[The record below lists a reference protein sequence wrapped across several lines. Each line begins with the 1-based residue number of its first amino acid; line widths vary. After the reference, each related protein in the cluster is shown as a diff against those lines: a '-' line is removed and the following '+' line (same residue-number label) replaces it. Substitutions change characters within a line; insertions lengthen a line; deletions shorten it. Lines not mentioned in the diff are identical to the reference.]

1 MDANARKK
9 QVLIINAA
17 PMFREFLREKL
28 ASENVAVEIADGRL
42 DSFTKIVRVLPDL
55 IVIDIE
61 NSFEEIMDL
70 LERKMSEPNAKR
82 IPVIISGPVMDRAQI
97 SSLVQYGVVKY
108 FSKPIKFDVF
118 FEAIGKII
126 RVNLSMDTT
135 PCVLEIHHNGNI
147 IFVEIAQGLNREKI
161 SLLKYRISEMIDAN
175 KIKDPKLIVMMTN
188 LQLSFVDGINV
199 ELLLDTVTAD
209 ERIQHRNIKIL
220 SLDNFMDEF
229 IDGHAAY
236 VGVKVIKDLTSALG
250 SIVGKSQSAG
260 DATDIIA
267 DSILSGDADDGLGS
281 VDIRFSADSGED
293 LNSLSAEGSLLT
305 IAIVDDDEVVRRIL
319 TQSFLSLGISAEAF
333 DSGAKFAQAIQ
344 SKNYDLAILD
354 IFMQGVS
361 GYDILK
367 QMRTRE
373 KPIPII
379 VYSQAVQREYVIQ
392 ALSLGAKGYLAKP
405 QKPEVILKKAMEILH
420 ERI

>member
-1 MDANARKK
+1 MEPTARKK

-17 PMFREFLREKL
+17 PMLREFLKEKFI
-28 ASENVAVEIADGRL
+28 SENVSVELSDGRL
-42 DSFTKIVRVLPDL
+42 DSVSKMVRTLPDL
-55 IVIDIE
+55 IIIDVQS
-61 NSFEEIMDL
+61 SFDEIMDL
-70 LERKMSEPNAKR
+70 LERKMTDPNAKR
-82 IPVIISGPVMDRAQI
+82 IPVIVSGPEMERAAI

-147 IFVEIAQGLNREKI
+147 VFIEIAQGLNREKI
-161 SLLKYRISEMIDAN
+161 SLLKYKISEMIDN
-175 KIKDPKLIVMMTN
+175 YKIKEPKVIVMMTN

-199 ELLLDTVTAD
+199 ELLLDTIIAD
-209 ERIQHRNIKIL
+209 NRIQRRNIKVL

-229 IDGHAAY
+229 IDGHAEY
-236 VGVKVIKDLTSALG
+236 VGVKVIKDLTTALG
-250 SIVGKSQSAG
+250 ALVGKSNG
-260 DATDIIA
+260 GEATDIIA
-267 DSILSGDADDGLGS
+267 DNILAGDDDETTGFG
-281 VDIRFSADSGED
+281 DIRFGAEGGDGA
-293 LNSLSAEGSLLT
+293 SLSSEGSLLN
-305 IAIVDDDEVVRRIL
+305 IAIVDDDEVVRTIL
-319 TQSFLSLGISAEAF
+319 SQSFSSLGITAEVF

-344 SKNYDLAILD
+344 SKDYDLAVLD

-361 GYDILK
+361 GFDILN
-367 QMRTRE
+367 QLRSRE
-373 KPIPII
+373 KSIPVI

-405 QKPEVILKKAMEILH
+405 QKPEVIIRKAMEILH
-420 ERI
+420 DRI

>member
-28 ASENVAVEIADGRL
+28 ASENVAVEISDGRL
-42 DSFTKIVRVLPDL
+42 DSVSKIVRVLPDL
-55 IVIDIE
+55 IIIDIE
-61 NSFEEIMDL
+61 SSLSEVMDL
-70 LERKMSEPNAKR
+70 LERKMDDPNAKR
-82 IPVIISGPVMDRAQI
+82 IPVIISGPVMERSEI

-108 FSKPIKFDVF
+108 FSKPIKFDIF

-126 RVNLSMDTT
+126 RVNLSMDTN
-135 PCVLEIHHNGNI
+135 PCVLEIHHNGSI
-147 IFVEIAQGLNREKI
+147 IFVEVAQGLNREKI
-161 SLLKYRISEMIDAN
+161 SLLKYRISEMIDAY
-175 KIKDPKLIVMMTN
+175 KIKEPKMVVMMTN

-229 IDGHAAY
+229 LDGHVEY
-236 VGVKVIKDLTSALG
+236 VGVKVIKDLTTALG
-250 SIVGKSQSAG
+250 SLVGKSNASG

-267 DSILSGDADDGLGS
+267 NSILAGDDEDATGM
-281 VDIRFSADSGED
+281 VDIRFGNDGDADS
-293 LNSLSAEGSLLT
+293 LNTEGSLLT
-305 IAIVDDDEVVRRIL
+305 VAIVDDDEVVRKIL
-319 TQSFLSLGISAEAF
+319 SQSFMSLGITVETF
-333 DSGAKFAQAIQ
+333 DSGAAFAQAIKT
-344 SKNYDLAILD
+344 KNYDLAVLD
-354 IFMQGVS
+354 IFMQGIS

-367 QMRTRE
+367 EVRTLQ

-405 QKPEVILKKAMEILH
+405 QKPEVVLRKAMEILH
-420 ERI
+420 ERN

>member
-1 MDANARKK
+1 MEPNARQK

-17 PMFREFLREKL
+17 PMFREFLKEKL
-28 ASENVAVEIADGRL
+28 SSENVSVEISDSRL
-42 DSFTKIVRVLPDL
+42 DSFSKVVRILPDL
-55 IVIDIE
+55 IIIDIE
-61 NSFEEIMDL
+61 SSFDEVMDL
-70 LERKMSEPNAKR
+70 LERKMSDPNAKR

-97 SSLVQYGVVKY
+97 SSLVQFGVVKY
-108 FSKPIKFDVF
+108 FSKPIKFDIF

-161 SLLKYRISEMIDAN
+161 SLLKYRITEMIDN
-175 KIKDPKLIVMMTN
+175 YKIREPKMIVMMTN

-229 IDGHAAY
+229 IDGHVEY

-250 SIVGKSQSAG
+250 SLVGRNNSN
-260 DATDIIA
+260 DEATDIIA
-267 DSILSGDADDGLGS
+267 NSILAGDDSDADGM
-281 VDIRFSADSGED
+281 VDIRFGADGADGDE
-293 LNSLSAEGSLLT
+293 LNTEGSLLN

-319 TQSFLSLGISAEAF
+319 SQSFVALGITTETF

-344 SKNYDLAILD
+344 TKNYDLAVLD

-367 QMRTRE
+367 QLRGRE
-373 KPIPII
+373 RPIPVI

>member
-1 MDANARKK
+1 MEPTARKK

-17 PMFREFLREKL
+17 PMLREFLKEKFI
-28 ASENVAVEIADGRL
+28 SENVSVELSDGRL
-42 DSFTKIVRVLPDL
+42 DSVSKMVRTLPDL
-55 IVIDIE
+55 IIIDVQS
-61 NSFEEIMDL
+61 SFDEIMDL
-70 LERKMSEPNAKR
+70 LERKMTDPNAKR
-82 IPVIISGPVMDRAQI
+82 IPVIVSGPEMERAAI

-147 IFVEIAQGLNREKI
+147 VFIEIAQGLNREKI
-161 SLLKYRISEMIDAN
+161 SLLKYKISEMIDN
-175 KIKDPKLIVMMTN
+175 YKIKEPKVIVMMTN

-199 ELLLDTVTAD
+199 ELLLDTIIAD
-209 ERIQHRNIKIL
+209 NRIQRRNIKVL

-229 IDGHAAY
+229 IDGHAEY
-236 VGVKVIKDLTSALG
+236 VGVKVIKDLTTALG
-250 SIVGKSQSAG
+250 SLVGKSNG
-260 DATDIIA
+260 GEATDIIA
-267 DSILSGDADDGLGS
+267 DSILAGDDDETTGFG
-281 VDIRFSADSGED
+281 DIRFGAEGGDGA
-293 LNSLSAEGSLLT
+293 SLSSEGSLLN
-305 IAIVDDDEVVRRIL
+305 IAIVDDDEVVRTIL
-319 TQSFLSLGISAEAF
+319 SQSFSSLGITAEIF

-344 SKNYDLAILD
+344 SKDYDLAVLD

-361 GYDILK
+361 GFDILN
-367 QMRTRE
+367 QLRSRE
-373 KPIPII
+373 KSIPVI

-405 QKPEVILKKAMEILH
+405 QKPEVIIRKAMEILH
-420 ERI
+420 DRI

>member
-1 MDANARKK
+1 MEATPRKK

-17 PMFREFLREKL
+17 PMFREFLKEKL
-28 ASENVAVEIADGRL
+28 YSENVLVEIADGRL
-42 DSFTKIVRVLPDL
+42 DSFSKIIRVLPDL
-55 IVIDIE
+55 IIIDVE
-61 NSFEEIMDL
+61 SSFEEIIDL
-70 LERKMSEPNAKR
+70 LERKMSDPNAKR
-82 IPVIISGPVMDRAQI
+82 IPVIIAGPEMDRAQI

-135 PCVLEIHHNGNI
+135 PCVLEIHHNGNV

-161 SLLKYRISEMIDAN
+161 SLLKYKISEMIDN
-175 KIKDPKLIVMMTN
+175 YKIKEPKVIVMMTN

-209 ERIQHRNIKIL
+209 DRIQKRNIKIL
-220 SLDNFMDEF
+220 SLDNYMSEF
-229 IDGHAAY
+229 IDGHVEY
-236 VGVKVIKDLTSALG
+236 VGVKVLKDLTSALG
-250 SIVGKSQSAG
+250 SIVGNANASG
-260 DATDIIA
+260 DANEIIA
-267 DSILSGDADDGLGS
+267 DSILAGEDEDTGS
-281 VDIRFSADSGED
+281 VDIRFGIESGEEND
-293 LNSLSAEGSLLT
+293 LGAEGSLLN

-319 TQSFLSLGISAEAF
+319 TQSFQSIGITVEAF
-333 DSGAKFAQAIQ
+333 ESGVQFVQAIQ
-344 SKNYDLAILD
+344 TKSFDLAVLD
-354 IFMQGVS
+354 IFMQGIS
-361 GYDILK
+361 GFDVLN

-373 KPIPII
+373 RPIPAI

-405 QKPEVILKKAMEILH
+405 QKPEVILRKAMEILH
-420 ERI
+420 DRI

>member
-1 MDANARKK
+1 MEATPRKK

-17 PMFREFLREKL
+17 PMFREFLKEKL
-28 ASENVAVEIADGRL
+28 YSENVLVEIADGRL
-42 DSFTKIVRVLPDL
+42 DSFSKIIRVLPDL
-55 IVIDIE
+55 IIIDVE
-61 NSFEEIMDL
+61 SSFEEIIDL
-70 LERKMSEPNAKR
+70 LERKMSDPNAKR
-82 IPVIISGPVMDRAQI
+82 IPVIIAGPEMDRAQI

-135 PCVLEIHHNGNI
+135 PCVLEIHHNGNV

-161 SLLKYRISEMIDAN
+161 SLLKYKISEMIDN
-175 KIKDPKLIVMMTN
+175 YKIKEPKVIVMMTN

-209 ERIQHRNIKIL
+209 NRIQKRNIKIL
-220 SLDNFMDEF
+220 SLDNYMSEF
-229 IDGHAAY
+229 IDGHVEY
-236 VGVKVIKDLTSALG
+236 VGVKVLKDLTSALG
-250 SIVGKSQSAG
+250 SIVGNANASG
-260 DATDIIA
+260 DANEIIA
-267 DSILSGDADDGLGS
+267 DSILAGEDEDTGS
-281 VDIRFSADSGED
+281 VDIRFGIESGEEND
-293 LNSLSAEGSLLT
+293 LGAEGSLLN

-319 TQSFLSLGISAEAF
+319 TQSFQSIGITVEAF
-333 DSGAKFAQAIQ
+333 ESGVQFVQAIQ
-344 SKNYDLAILD
+344 TKSFDLAVLD
-354 IFMQGVS
+354 IFMQGIS
-361 GYDILK
+361 GFDVLN

-373 KPIPII
+373 RPIPAI

-405 QKPEVILKKAMEILH
+405 QKPEVILRKAMEILH
-420 ERI
+420 DRI

>member
-1 MDANARKK
+1 MEPTARKK

-17 PMFREFLREKL
+17 PMLREFLKEKFI
-28 ASENVAVEIADGRL
+28 SENVSVELSDGRL
-42 DSFTKIVRVLPDL
+42 DSVSKMVRTLPDL
-55 IVIDIE
+55 IIIDVQT
-61 NSFEEIMDL
+61 SFDEIMDL
-70 LERKMSEPNAKR
+70 LERKMTDPNAKR
-82 IPVIISGPVMDRAQI
+82 IPVIVSGPEMERAAI

-147 IFVEIAQGLNREKI
+147 VFIEIAQGLNREKI
-161 SLLKYRISEMIDAN
+161 SLLKYKISEMIDN
-175 KIKDPKLIVMMTN
+175 YKIKEPKVIVMMTN

-199 ELLLDTVTAD
+199 ELLLDTIIAD
-209 ERIQHRNIKIL
+209 NRIQRRNIKVL

-229 IDGHAAY
+229 IDGHAEY
-236 VGVKVIKDLTSALG
+236 VGVKVIKDLTTALG
-250 SIVGKSQSAG
+250 SLVGKSNG
-260 DATDIIA
+260 GEATDIIA
-267 DSILSGDADDGLGS
+267 DSILAGDDDETTGFG
-281 VDIRFSADSGED
+281 DIRFGAEGGDGA
-293 LNSLSAEGSLLT
+293 SLSSEGSLLN
-305 IAIVDDDEVVRRIL
+305 IAIVDDDEVVRTIL
-319 TQSFLSLGISAEAF
+319 SQSFSSLGITAEVF

-344 SKNYDLAILD
+344 SKDYDLAVLD

-361 GYDILK
+361 GFDILN
-367 QMRTRE
+367 QLRSRE
-373 KPIPII
+373 KSIPVI

-405 QKPEVILKKAMEILH
+405 QKPEVIIRKAMEILH
-420 ERI
+420 DRI

>member
-1 MDANARKK
+1 MEPTARKK

-17 PMFREFLREKL
+17 PMLREFLKEKFI
-28 ASENVAVEIADGRL
+28 SENVSVELSDGRL
-42 DSFTKIVRVLPDL
+42 DSVSKMVRTLPDL
-55 IVIDIE
+55 IIIDVQT
-61 NSFEEIMDL
+61 SFDEIMDL
-70 LERKMSEPNAKR
+70 LERKMTDPNAKR
-82 IPVIISGPVMDRAQI
+82 IPVIVSGPEMERAAI

-147 IFVEIAQGLNREKI
+147 VFIEIAQGLNREKI
-161 SLLKYRISEMIDAN
+161 SLLKYKISEMIDN
-175 KIKDPKLIVMMTN
+175 YKIKEPKVIVMMTN

-199 ELLLDTVTAD
+199 ELLLDTIIAD
-209 ERIQHRNIKIL
+209 NRIQRRNIKVL

-229 IDGHAAY
+229 IDGHAEY
-236 VGVKVIKDLTSALG
+236 VGVKVIKDLTTALG
-250 SIVGKSQSAG
+250 SLVGKSNG
-260 DATDIIA
+260 GEATDIIA
-267 DSILSGDADDGLGS
+267 DSILAGDDDETTGFG
-281 VDIRFSADSGED
+281 DIRFGAEGGDGA
-293 LNSLSAEGSLLT
+293 SLSSEGSLLN
-305 IAIVDDDEVVRRIL
+305 IAIVDDDEVVRTIL
-319 TQSFLSLGISAEAF
+319 SQSFNSLGVTAEVF

-344 SKNYDLAILD
+344 SKDYDLAVLD

-361 GYDILK
+361 GFDILN
-367 QMRTRE
+367 QLRSRE
-373 KPIPII
+373 KSIPVI

-405 QKPEVILKKAMEILH
+405 QKPEVIIRKAMEILH
-420 ERI
+420 DRI

>member
-1 MDANARKK
+1 MEPTARKK

-17 PMFREFLREKL
+17 PMLREFLKEKFI
-28 ASENVAVEIADGRL
+28 SENVSVELSDGRL
-42 DSFTKIVRVLPDL
+42 DSVSKMVRTLPDL
-55 IVIDIE
+55 IIIDVQS
-61 NSFEEIMDL
+61 SFDEIMDL
-70 LERKMSEPNAKR
+70 LERKMTDPNAKR
-82 IPVIISGPVMDRAQI
+82 IPVIVSGPEMERAAI

-147 IFVEIAQGLNREKI
+147 VFIEIAQGLNREKI
-161 SLLKYRISEMIDAN
+161 SLLKYKISEMIDN
-175 KIKDPKLIVMMTN
+175 YKIKEPKVIVMMTN

-199 ELLLDTVTAD
+199 ELLLDTIIAD
-209 ERIQHRNIKIL
+209 NRIQRRNIKVL

-229 IDGHAAY
+229 IDGHAEY
-236 VGVKVIKDLTSALG
+236 VGVKVIKDLTTALG
-250 SIVGKSQSAG
+250 ALVGKSNG
-260 DATDIIA
+260 GEATDIIA
-267 DSILSGDADDGLGS
+267 DSILAGDDDETTGFG
-281 VDIRFSADSGED
+281 DIRFGAEGGDGA
-293 LNSLSAEGSLLT
+293 SLSSEGSLLN
-305 IAIVDDDEVVRRIL
+305 IAIVDDDEVVRTIL
-319 TQSFLSLGISAEAF
+319 SQSFSSLGIAAEVF

-344 SKNYDLAILD
+344 SKDYDLAVLD

-361 GYDILK
+361 GFDILN
-367 QMRTRE
+367 QLRSRE
-373 KPIPII
+373 KSIPVI

-405 QKPEVILKKAMEILH
+405 QKPEVIIRKAMEILH
-420 ERI
+420 DRI

>member
-1 MDANARKK
+1 MEPTARKK

-17 PMFREFLREKL
+17 PMLREFLKEKFI
-28 ASENVAVEIADGRL
+28 SENVSVELSDGRL
-42 DSFTKIVRVLPDL
+42 DSVSKMVRTLPDL
-55 IVIDIE
+55 IIIDVQA
-61 NSFEEIMDL
+61 SFDEIMDL
-70 LERKMSEPNAKR
+70 LERKMTDPNAKR
-82 IPVIISGPVMDRAQI
+82 IPVIVSGPEMERAAI

-147 IFVEIAQGLNREKI
+147 VFIEIAQGLNREKI
-161 SLLKYRISEMIDAN
+161 SLLKYKISEMIDN
-175 KIKDPKLIVMMTN
+175 YKIKEPKVIVMMTN

-199 ELLLDTVTAD
+199 ELLLDTIIAD
-209 ERIQHRNIKIL
+209 NRIQRRNIKVL

-229 IDGHAAY
+229 IDGHAEY
-236 VGVKVIKDLTSALG
+236 VGVKVIKDLTTALG
-250 SIVGKSQSAG
+250 SLVGKSNG
-260 DATDIIA
+260 GEATDIIA
-267 DSILSGDADDGLGS
+267 DSILAGDDDETTGFG
-281 VDIRFSADSGED
+281 DIRFGAEGGDGA
-293 LNSLSAEGSLLT
+293 SLSSEGSLLN
-305 IAIVDDDEVVRRIL
+305 IAIVDDDEVVRTIL
-319 TQSFLSLGISAEAF
+319 SQSFNSLGVTAEVF

-344 SKNYDLAILD
+344 SKDYDLAVLD

-361 GYDILK
+361 GFDILN
-367 QMRTRE
+367 QLRSRE
-373 KPIPII
+373 KSIPVI

-405 QKPEVILKKAMEILH
+405 QKPEVIIRKAMEILH
-420 ERI
+420 DRI

>member
-1 MDANARKK
+1 MEPNARQK

-17 PMFREFLREKL
+17 PMFREFLKEKL
-28 ASENVAVEIADGRL
+28 SSENVSVEISDSRL
-42 DSFTKIVRVLPDL
+42 DSFSKVVRILPDL
-55 IVIDIE
+55 IIIDIE
-61 NSFEEIMDL
+61 SSFDEVMDL
-70 LERKMSEPNAKR
+70 LERKMSDPNAKR

-97 SSLVQYGVVKY
+97 SSLVQFGVVKY
-108 FSKPIKFDVF
+108 FSKPIKFDIF

-161 SLLKYRISEMIDAN
+161 SLLKYRITEMIDN
-175 KIKDPKLIVMMTN
+175 YKIREPKMIVMMTN

-220 SLDNFMDEF
+220 SLDKFMDEF
-229 IDGHAAY
+229 IDGHVEY

-250 SIVGKSQSAG
+250 SLVGKNNSN
-260 DATDIIA
+260 DEATDIIA
-267 DSILSGDADDGLGS
+267 NSILAGDDSDADGM
-281 VDIRFSADSGED
+281 VDIRFGADGADGDE
-293 LNSLSAEGSLLT
+293 LNTEGSLLN

-319 TQSFLSLGISAEAF
+319 SQSFVALGITTETF

-344 SKNYDLAILD
+344 TKNYDLAVLD

-367 QMRTRE
+367 QLRGRE
-373 KPIPII
+373 RPIPVI

-405 QKPEVILKKAMEILH
+405 QKPEVILRKAMEILH

>member
-1 MDANARKK
+1 MEPTARKK

-17 PMFREFLREKL
+17 PMLREFLKEKFI
-28 ASENVAVEIADGRL
+28 SENVSVELSDGRL
-42 DSFTKIVRVLPDL
+42 DSVSKMVRTLPDL
-55 IVIDIE
+55 IIIDVQS
-61 NSFEEIMDL
+61 SFDEIMDL
-70 LERKMSEPNAKR
+70 LERKMTDPNAKR
-82 IPVIISGPVMDRAQI
+82 IPVIVSGPEMERAAI

-147 IFVEIAQGLNREKI
+147 VFIEIAQGLNREKI
-161 SLLKYRISEMIDAN
+161 SLLKYKISEMIDN
-175 KIKDPKLIVMMTN
+175 YKIKEPKVIVMMTN

-199 ELLLDTVTAD
+199 ELLLDTIIAD
-209 ERIQHRNIKIL
+209 NRIQRRNIKVL

-229 IDGHAAY
+229 IDGHAEY
-236 VGVKVIKDLTSALG
+236 VGVKVIKDLTTALG
-250 SIVGKSQSAG
+250 SLVGKSNG
-260 DATDIIA
+260 GEATDIIA
-267 DSILSGDADDGLGS
+267 DSILAGDDDETTGFG
-281 VDIRFSADSGED
+281 DIRFGAEGGDGA
-293 LNSLSAEGSLLT
+293 SLSSEGSLLN
-305 IAIVDDDEVVRRIL
+305 IAIVDDDEVVRTIL
-319 TQSFLSLGISAEAF
+319 SQSFSSLGITAEVF

-344 SKNYDLAILD
+344 SKDYDLAVLD

-361 GYDILK
+361 GFDILN
-367 QMRTRE
+367 QLRSRE
-373 KPIPII
+373 KSIPVI

-405 QKPEVILKKAMEILH
+405 QKPEVIIRKAMEILH
-420 ERI
+420 DRI

>member
-1 MDANARKK
+1 MEPTARKK

-17 PMFREFLREKL
+17 PMLREFLKEKFI
-28 ASENVAVEIADGRL
+28 SENVSVELSDGRL
-42 DSFTKIVRVLPDL
+42 DSVSKMVRTLPDL
-55 IVIDIE
+55 IIIDVQA
-61 NSFEEIMDL
+61 SFDEIMDL
-70 LERKMSEPNAKR
+70 LERKMTDPNAKR
-82 IPVIISGPVMDRAQI
+82 IPVIVSGPEMERAAI

-147 IFVEIAQGLNREKI
+147 VFIEIAQGLNREKI
-161 SLLKYRISEMIDAN
+161 SLLKYKISEMIDN
-175 KIKDPKLIVMMTN
+175 YKIKEPKVIVMMTN

-199 ELLLDTVTAD
+199 ELLLDTIIAD
-209 ERIQHRNIKIL
+209 NRIQRRNIKVL

-229 IDGHAAY
+229 IDGHAEY
-236 VGVKVIKDLTSALG
+236 VGVKVIKDLTTALG
-250 SIVGKSQSAG
+250 SLIGKSNGG

-267 DSILSGDADDGLGS
+267 DSILAGDDDETTGFG
-281 VDIRFSADSGED
+281 DIRFGAEGGDGA
-293 LNSLSAEGSLLT
+293 SLSSEGSLLN
-305 IAIVDDDEVVRRIL
+305 IAIVDDDEVVRTIL
-319 TQSFLSLGISAEAF
+319 SQSFNSLGVTAEVF

-344 SKNYDLAILD
+344 SKDYDLAVLD

-361 GYDILK
+361 GFDILN
-367 QMRTRE
+367 QLRSRE
-373 KPIPII
+373 KSIPVI

-405 QKPEVILKKAMEILH
+405 QKPEVIIRKAMEILH
-420 ERI
+420 DRI